1 MWSVRRYPPGV
12 PGRGYRPRF
21 IKNAHG
27 LRKTSNPI
35 KKWAEDSNRRLP
47 KEGVQTARRPEE
59 MLRITNRQRSA
70 NLDHSEPSPRTCPN
84 GHRQQD
90 RRRGGG
96 ASHRRRARRTARP
109 LWQAARSRLRPV
121 PHEGTQSASARRH
134 VPPAVH
140 RRVVRNSQDTGAA
153 CAFTGRRLDKVAVP
167 ARNGTALG
175 HGEERNLNRLRQR
188 GWTLRVSC

>member
-21 IKNAHG
+21 IKNAHS
-27 LRKTSNPI
+27 LRKTNNPI

-90 RRRGGG
+90 RRQGAEEPHTAGGHGGRRGRCGKPRG
-96 ASHRRRARRTARP
+96 AASGRCLTKERRARCEEAR
-109 LWQAARSRLRPV
+109 AARCSSPRC
-121 PHEGTQSASARRH
+121 S
-134 VPPAVH
+134 
-140 RRVVRNSQDTGAA
+140 
-153 CAFTGRRLDKVAVP
+153 
-167 ARNGTALG
+167 
-175 HGEERNLNRLRQR
+175 
-188 GWTLRVSC
+188 

>member
-21 IKNAHG
+21 IKNAHS
-27 LRKTSNPI
+27 LRKTNNPI

-109 LWQAARSRLRPV
+109 LWQAVRSRLRPV
-121 PHEGTQSASARRH
+121 PHEGTQSAVRGGTCRPLFIAALFVTAKIRE
-134 VPPAVH
+134 PPARLPVDGRTKSRCLH
-140 RRVVRNSQDTGAA
+140 ATERHSA
-153 CAFTGRRLDKVAVP
+153 TGRSETL
-167 ARNGTALG
+167 TACDNADG
-175 HGEERNLNRLRQR
+175 P
-188 GWTLRVSC
+188 

>member
-90 RRRGGG
+90 RRQGAEEPHTAGGHGGRRGRCGKPCGAASGRCLTKERRAPVRGGTCRPPFI
-96 ASHRRRARRTARP
+96 AALCVTAKIR
-109 LWQAARSRLRPV
+109 
-121 PHEGTQSASARRH
+121 E
-134 VPPAVH
+134 PPARLPVDGRTKSRCLH
-140 RRVVRNSQDTGAA
+140 ATERHSA
-153 CAFTGRRLDKVAVP
+153 TGRSETL
-167 ARNGTALG
+167 TACDNADG
-175 HGEERNLNRLRQR
+175 P
-188 GWTLRVSC
+188 